1 MLRTFLFASSLAVFA
16 LAPAFAGDPKPAPP
30 TGGDAASMAKA
41 HQHDSPVP
49 TEMGQ
54 VPPASEVPGSEVAY
68 ATIAGQRVH
77 GYLARPAASG
87 GPWPGLILIHE
98 WWGLNDNI
106 RGAARRLG
114 AQGYMVL
121 AVDLYGGRQTT
132 VPDEAQKMMQAVDPT
147 AARENLRQAYAYLAT
162 QQKSPRVGIMGW
174 CFGGGWALQGALE
187 MPDKLAALVMYY
199 GRVETD
205 PAKLKPLQMPILGIF
220 GAADQAIPVADVHN
234 FEAALKT
241 AGRNATIKIYD
252 GVGHAFAN
260 PSGTNYKKEPAEDA
274 WKRTLEFLTKNL
286 KK

>member
-1 MLRTFLFASSLAVFA
+1 MLRTILIASSLALVA
-16 LAPAFAGDPKPAPP
+16 LAPAFAAEPKPQPP
-30 TGGDAASMAKA
+30 TGGDAASMAKS

-54 VPPASEVPGSEVAY
+54 VPPESEVPGTEVTYGTA
-68 ATIAGQRVH
+68 AGQRLR
-77 GYLARPAASG
+77 GYVARPAATG
-87 GPWPGLILIHE
+87 GPWPGVILIHE

-121 AVDLYGGRQTT
+121 AVDLYGGQQTT
-132 VPDEAQKMMQAVDPT
+132 LPDDAKKLMQSVDPA
-147 AARENLRQAYAYLAT
+147 AARENLRQAYDYLTT
-162 QQKSPRVGIMGW
+162 QQKSPRVAIMGW

-205 PAKLKPLQMPILGIF
+205 PAKLKPLKMPILGIF
-220 GAADQAIPVADVHN
+220 GALDQSIPPSDVHS
-234 FEAALKT
+234 FEAALKK
-241 AGRNATIKIYD
+241 AGKNPTIRIYD

-260 PSGTNYKKEPAEDA
+260 PSGTSYKKEPAEDA
-274 WKRTLEFLTKNL
+274 WKRTVDFLAQHL